1 MYFVKTVERLKNL
14 LGESFPHAA
23 EVDVTDR
30 TGTGDHFHV
39 LVVDSGFTDLTLL
52 EQHKAVNEALSSAF
66 EDGTIHELRITTR
79 STA

>member
-1 MYFVKTVERLKNL
+1 
-14 LGESFPHAA
+14 
-23 EVDVTDR
+23 
-30 TGTGDHFHV
+30 
-39 LVVDSGFTDLTLL
+39 VDSGFTDLTLL